1 MEKIYQEEFEQR
13 VIKATS
19 PVVVDFYAEWC
30 GPCKMLSPVLEQMER
45 DNDDVAFFKID
56 IDENPEI
63 AEQFEVMSIPNVG
76 FFKDGALVDRSVGFK
91 SAEEMQAFIDANI

>member
-30 GPCKMLSPVLEQMER
+30 GPCKMLAPVLEQMER